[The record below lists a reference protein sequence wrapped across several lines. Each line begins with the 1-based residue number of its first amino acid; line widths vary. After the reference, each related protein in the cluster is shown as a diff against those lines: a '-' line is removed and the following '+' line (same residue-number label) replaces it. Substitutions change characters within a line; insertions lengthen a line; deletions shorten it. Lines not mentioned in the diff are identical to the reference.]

1 MGLDMYAARRL
12 YVKQWDHQSPDER
25 YKVQIAH
32 GDKPVSG
39 IQSDRISSVEEE
51 TMYWRKANHIHGW
64 IVDNVQDG
72 EDNCGTYHVDWDQL
86 RALLVTCDH
95 VIKASKL
102 VDGMVDNGTVY
113 DKEHPKGLV
122 QRTAGKVIEDA
133 TVAKAILPARQ
144 GFFFGSTEY
153 DEDYL
158 DEVVST
164 YDWAF
169 RMLADHKNG
178 VPGDIYYSS
187 SW

>member
-1 MGLDMYAARRL
+1 MYAARRL
-12 YVKQWDHQSPDER
+12 YVKQWDHQSPDEC

-32 GDKPVSG
+32 GDKPVFG

-122 QRTAGKVIEDA
+122 QRTAGKVIDDA